1 MKSIIKD
8 LKLANLGEQ
17 KIAWAREY
25 MPLLNYLRKK
35 YAPEKIFQGINMVIT
50 IHLEAKTANLALLLK
65 DCGANVVVTGSNPL
79 STQDE
84 VAAALVKV
92 GVTVFAAHGC
102 SAKEYD
108 KYLACALDSH
118 PSLIIDDGG
127 DLVNMLHGKRA
138 KQAAEIWGGSEETT
152 TGVHRLKAMDKAQKL
167 RFPMIAVNDSTCK
180 YLFDNR
186 YGTGQSSLDGIIRTT
201 NTTIAGKTV
210 VVAGYGWCGKGVSM
224 RAKGMG
230 AKVIVTEV
238 DPVKAIEAVCDG
250 FQVMPMDKAAKYGD
264 IFITVTGCKDV
275 IRGKHY
281 PLMKDGAIL
290 CNAGHFDVEINIPEL
305 KELSVV
311 KPYEVRKNITTYTL
325 TDGHKINLLG
335 EGRLVNLA
343 CGDGHPIEIMDMSF
357 AMQFMAMKYIK
368 EHGSAMTN
376 KLYVLPE
383 ELDKEIAAIKL
394 AVDGYKIDKLSKEQY
409 QYLHAE

>member
-8 LKLANLGEQ
+8 LKLAKLGEQ

-35 YAPEKIFQGINMVIT
+35 YASVKIFQGINMIIT

-84 VAAALVKV
+84 IAAALVKA
-92 GVTVFAAHGC
+92 GVTVFATHGC

-108 KYLACALDSH
+108 KYLACALDTH

-138 KQAAEIWGGSEETT
+138 KQALEIWGGSEETT
-152 TGVHRLKAMDKAQKL
+152 TGVHRLNALDKAQKL

-201 NTTIAGKTV
+201 NITIAGKTI

-238 DPVKAIEAVCDG
+238 NPVKAIEAVCDG

-281 PLMKDGAIL
+281 SLMKDGAIL

-305 KELSVV
+305 KDLSVV

-325 TDGHKINLLG
+325 ANNHKINLLG

-394 AVDGYKIDKLSKEQY
+394 VVDGYKIDKLSKEQY